1 MRFPTATG
9 WLYNCRLSQCNLHRD
24 IQNFRRQRSKRAQ
37 ECLTQDFLH
46 SLPDRLAPKTKK
58 NILTALHKVFS
69 DAYKREDIQRIP
81 PFPTVDVPEPEL
93 QWINQEWQHKALQ
106 AMDERHRPIFIF
118 GMFYGLRPG
127 EARAL
132 MWDCIDWDNQIV
144 TIKRTFSGSELSEF
158 TKTKRIRYLPL
169 VEESEAI
176 LREIRG
182 LGGFVFRT
190 EQGKPYRKQRLSQLW
205 RDARDQVGAPKVTL
219 YQAMRHSCF

>member
-1 MRFPTATG
+1 MTPKA
-9 WLYNCRLSQCNLHRD
+9 YDPN
-24 IQNFRRQRSKRAQ
+24 
-37 ECLTQDFLH
+37 
-46 SLPDRLAPKTKK
+46 RLAPC
-58 NILTALHKVFS
+58 ALCPMPHANTETYSFM
-69 DAYKREDIQRIP
+69 
-81 PFPTVDVPEPEL
+81 DVPY
-93 QWINQEWQHKALQ
+93 
-106 AMDERHRPIFIF
+106 HRPIFLF
-118 GMFYGLRPG
+118 GMYYGLRPG

-158 TKTKRIRYLPL
+158 AKTKRIRYLPL

-219 YQAMRHSCF
+219 YQAMRHSCGMQRLTAGWDLEHVRGLLGHQRSDMTRRYARATTETLRTRFHDPNMTPILKT